1 MNLIFEGVYKA
12 LAQFGSPVSPKSSS
26 PSLSFVTLV
35 TVTRLQSPP
44 PSTMLDAPLTNGIHL
59 NGTHDIKHSS
69 LNGDH
74 GDAADSPA
82 IDSPATPV
90 DNTPTSDIKIDVE
103 PIEHAESDVR
113 HDPYPVRVDKLDNA
127 STVPQVA
134 TPVDPGERSRSLR
147 VSIPLTLLQL

>member
-1 MNLIFEGVYKA
+1 M
-12 LAQFGSPVSPKSSS
+12 
-26 PSLSFVTLV
+26 T
-35 TVTRLQSPP
+35 
-44 PSTMLDAPLTNGIHL
+44 DAPLTNGHPKL
-59 NGTHDIKHSS
+59 GPNAQNGAPVAAAI
-69 LNGDH
+69 NGYGSPTPPPAAPNGPADDH
-74 GDAADSPA
+74 ADSPA

-147 VSIPLTLLQL
+147 VSIPLTLVQL